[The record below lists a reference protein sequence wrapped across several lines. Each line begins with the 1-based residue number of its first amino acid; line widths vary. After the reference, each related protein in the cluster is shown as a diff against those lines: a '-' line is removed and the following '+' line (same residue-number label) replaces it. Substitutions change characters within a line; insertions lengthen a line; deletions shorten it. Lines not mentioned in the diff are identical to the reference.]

1 MCESVEKDSV
11 WITYGTK
18 DSEAYIAEMLLM
30 EIESLM
36 MYNLKT
42 GAVQSTAE
50 RLATLRAY

>member
-1 MCESVEKDSV
+1 MCQSVEKDSV

-18 DSEAYIAEMLLM
+18 DAEAYIAEMLLTD
-30 EIESLM
+30 IEPLM

-50 RLATLRAY
+50 RLATLRDY

>member
-1 MCESVEKDSV
+1 MCQSVEKDSV

-18 DSEAYIAEMLLM
+18 DAEAYIAEMLLT

-42 GAVQSTAE
+42 GAVQTTAE
-50 RLATLRAY
+50 RLATLQKY

>member
-1 MCESVEKDSV
+1 V

-18 DSEAYIAEMLLM
+18 DAEAYIAEMLLTD
-30 EIESLM
+30 IEPLL

-42 GAVQSTAE
+42 GAVKPTAE

>member
-1 MCESVEKDSV
+1 MCQSVEKDSV

-18 DSEAYIAEMLLM
+18 DAEAYIAEMLLT

-42 GAVQSTAE
+42 GTPQSTAE